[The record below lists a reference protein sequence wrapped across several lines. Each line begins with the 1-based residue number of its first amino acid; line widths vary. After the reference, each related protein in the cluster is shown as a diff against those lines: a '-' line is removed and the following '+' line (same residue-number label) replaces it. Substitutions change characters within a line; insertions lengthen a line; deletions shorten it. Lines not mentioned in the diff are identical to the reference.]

1 MQPTQNYRACVNRYD
16 AADILYK
23 RCGKSGVL
31 LPKVSLGFWH
41 NFGGEDSYARC
52 REIAHYAFDH
62 GITHFDLANNYGH
75 LQAVQKRLWD
85 AFCVTISLLIVTN
98 CLLQLR
104 LDMTCGLDH
113 TEIGGHANI

>member
-1 MQPTQNYRACVNRYD
+1 MDNIQPIQNYRACVNRYD

-62 GITHFDLANNYGH
+62 GITHFDLANNYGPPPGSAEET
-75 LQAVQKRLWD
+75 LGRL
-85 AFCVTISLLIVTN
+85 
-98 CLLQLR
+98 LR
-104 LDMTCGLDH
+104 DDFAPYRDELFIATKAGYDMWSGPY
-113 TEIGGHANI
+113 GNWG

>member
-16 AADILYK
+16 AADILYR

-62 GITHFDLANNYGH
+62 GITHFDLANNYGPPPGSAEET
-75 LQAVQKRLWD
+75 LGRLLRD
-85 AFCVTISLLIVTN
+85 DFAP

-104 LDMTCGLDH
+104 PDMTCGLDH
-113 TEIGGHANI
+113 TEIGGRANI

>member
-1 MQPTQNYRACVNRYD
+1 MQPIQNYRACANRYD

-41 NFGGEDSYARC
+41 NFGGDDSYARC
-52 REIAHYAFDH
+52 REIAHYVLRTLTWQT
-62 GITHFDLANNYGH
+62 IMGH
-75 LQAVQKRLWD
+75 LQVVQKRLWD
-85 AFCVTISLLIVTN
+85 AFCVTILLLIVTN

-104 LDMTCGLDH
+104 PDMTCGPDH
-113 TEIGGHANI
+113 TEIGGRANI